1 VTSRSDPP
9 ARRPGKRRR
18 RNVIVQLLQPFTEAL
33 FTGKPEPPHRRTG
46 WLARRAARFLPFPD
60 LDPVFW
66 LDTILALILAA
77 GVWFTVDVIV
87 GDGEAFLV
95 AALLTLG
102 LPGRSQWPFAAWRLS
117 VFGRLYMVV
126 AASDVMYE
134 TAAGPVTA
142 IVMVLCLY
150 SVVVRG
156 TQSIMVG
163 AWLVTGLTLAL
174 ATSFGLPGGVLLSSA
189 AALLGYNVRV
199 RRQTQSR
206 LAVTEQ
212 LHAEDRAAV
221 AVLEERSRIARE
233 LHDVVAHHMSI
244 IAIQAEAAPLQNP
257 GAPAPMV
264 DSFAQIR
271 TTALEAL
278 SETRRILGVL
288 RDTGTSAEL
297 APAPDVD
304 QINEIIA
311 GARAAG
317 VSVSLRTHGTA
328 RPVPSGVG
336 LSAYR
341 IVQESLSNAMRH
353 APGADVYVLVE
364 YVDDPTE
371 LRITVRNDQPR
382 NGGAPL
388 PGPDGN
394 GNGLVGMRERVAMLG
409 GGLTAAP
416 TVDGGFAVS
425 ATLPLERT

>member
-1 VTSRSDPP
+1 MAIGQILR
-9 ARRPGKRRR
+9 
-18 RNVIVQLLQPFTEAL
+18 PFTEAL
-33 FTGKPEPPHRRTG
+33 ITGRPEPPNPRTG
-46 WLARRAARFLPFPD
+46 RLSRRVARFLPFKE
-60 LDPVFW
+60 LDPVTW
-66 LDTILALILAA
+66 LDTILAIILLSSVASDNGRVAWVDAFIA
-77 GVWFTVDVIV
+77 GVV
-87 GDGEAFLV
+87 LV
-95 AALLTLG
+95 VG
-102 LPGRSQWPFAAWRLS
+102 LPLRSRWPFAAWRLS
-117 VFGRLYMVV
+117 LFGMLYFAVALAAPEWNPNPGSEMAAAVV
-126 AASDVMYE
+126 S
-134 TAAGPVTA
+134 
-142 IVMVLCLY
+142 VLCLY
-150 SVVVRG
+150 SVAVRG
-156 TQSIMVG
+156 NPSTMVG
-163 AWLVTGLTLAL
+163 AWLITVLFLTLYLSIGFA
-174 ATSFGLPGGVLLSSA
+174 GCVLLSGA
-189 AALLGYNVRV
+189 AAVLGYNVRV

-206 LAVTEQ
+206 LRVTEQ

-257 GAPAPMV
+257 GAPAPII

-271 TTALEAL
+271 STALEAL
-278 SETRRILGVL
+278 SETRRVLGVL
-288 RDTGTSAEL
+288 RDTGASAEL

-317 VSVSLRTHGTA
+317 VSVSLRTHGMV

-364 YVDDPTE
+364 YMDDPTE
-371 LRITVRNDQPR
+371 LRITVRNDQSR
-382 NGGAPL
+382 NGAVPL
-388 PGPDGN
+388 PHPDGN
-394 GNGLVGMRERVAMLG
+394 GHGLVGMRERVAMLG

-425 ATLPLERT
+425 ATLPLEHE